1 MKRSLLRIC
10 IALFLILSIDSYAS
24 TQAPVVHSTK
34 IFLKGMV
41 CSFCAQGL
49 IKAFKGAEG
58 VASVQASLD
67 DGSITLQ
74 FLDGRTLSDES
85 ISKIAKD
92 SGFDVKKIEPLPN

>member
-1 MKRSLLRIC
+1 MKRSLLGIC
-10 IALFLILSIDSYAS
+10 TSFILMLTMNSYAS
-24 TQAPVVHSTK
+24 GQAPVVHSTK

-49 IKAFKGAEG
+49 IKAFKGVEG

-74 FLDGRTLSDES
+74 FLDGKTLSDES

-92 SGFDVKKIEPLPN
+92 SGFDVKKIELQSH